1 MELKIRMSE
10 KTFLSFS
17 IQIHN
22 PHPYHSAV
30 EHTCKPDAGLAN
42 YLVEILLPT
51 FLYKFYCKI

>member
-1 MELKIRMSE
+1 MSE

-17 IQIHN
+17 KQIHN
-22 PHPYHSAV
+22 PHPYQSAL